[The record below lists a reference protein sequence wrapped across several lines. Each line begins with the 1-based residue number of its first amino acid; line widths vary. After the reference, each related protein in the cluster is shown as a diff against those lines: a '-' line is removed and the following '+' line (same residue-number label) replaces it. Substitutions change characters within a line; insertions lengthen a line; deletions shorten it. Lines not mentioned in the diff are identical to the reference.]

1 MGYTNYW
8 NLKKKTKK
16 TAEQVKIAFNEV
28 AILFDKLPQIS
39 TNAGGYYTDEPLRL
53 RGGDGTG
60 KMHISDDALIF
71 NGDAKQLGGCHE
83 TFYIDLTNSETL
95 LNASCKTIRKP
106 YDFAVCV
113 ALLAMANHIDGFT
126 FSTDGDLE
134 DWKPAIDF
142 YNTHIGY
149 ISENLKLNV
158 SALRE
163 LVEA

>member
-1 MGYTNYW
+1 MGYTHYW

-28 AILFDKLPQIS
+28 AILFEKLPQNS

-53 RGGDGTG
+53 FGGDGTS
-60 KMHISDDALIF
+60 KMHISDDTLIF
-71 NGDAKQLGGCHE
+71 NGDAKQSLDHE
-83 TFYIDLTNSETL
+83 TFYFDLTNLGEFEF
-95 LNASCKTIRKP
+95 CKTARKP

-113 ALLAMANHIDGFT
+113 ALLAMANHIQGFT
-126 FSTDGDLE
+126 FSSDGDLE

-149 ISENLKLNV
+149 ISESLKLNV
-158 SALRE
+158 SKLTAL
-163 LVEA
+163 VDA

>member
-1 MGYTNYW
+1 MGYTHYW

-28 AILFDKLPQIS
+28 AILFEKLPLNS

-53 RGGDGTG
+53 FGGDGTG
-60 KMHISDDALIF
+60 KMHISDDTLIF
-71 NGDAKQLGGCHE
+71 NGDAKQSLDHE
-83 TFYIDLTNSETL
+83 TFYFDLTNGETL
-95 LNASCKTIRKP
+95 LNANCKTARKP

-113 ALLAMANHIDGFT
+113 ALLAMANHIEHFE
-126 FSTDGDLE
+126 FSSDGDLE

-149 ISENLKLNV
+149 ISEGLKLNV
-158 SALRE
+158 CKLTG